1 MENIELGYKLR
12 EHRKIKKL
20 TQIEVAELTN
30 LNVKTIQRYEKGQNI
45 PESFLHIF
53 GEKLKLEAIDRNEL
67 TLLHLGALKNTHKEI
82 KFHINE
88 ILKEIGYEISKILNF
103 NPSNTNDNFI
113 IKNNITNEYFLAS
126 NSPYN
131 FDYANLIFNFLKSV
145 IEEDL
150 KNAKPISANEL
161 KLYLSNEYKNLMEYY
176 NIQKWGYE
184 LSMLTPEFSK
194 NSNKKS
200 LDEIEKWKETE
211 LQKLK
216 EKFLEKQKRE
226 E

>member
-1 MENIELGYKLR
+1 MNNVELGYKLR
-12 EHRKIKKL
+12 QYRKEKKL
-20 TQIEVAELTN
+20 TQQEVAELTN

-67 TLLHLGALKNTHKEI
+67 TLLHLGALKNTHEEI

-216 EKFLEKQKRE
+216 EKFL
-226 E
+226 